1 MTRGIIND
9 KALKTTPWTT
19 NEETFIRRWAG
30 ILDTKE
36 IAERLNRSYGSVK
49 NHAYLMRKEGRLK
62 TPSMTVQEV
71 PFTSWL
77 VECPECYRL
86 RTKLTNKGI
95 CLVCTK
101 QKQLEQHKK
110 KMYQIWVNLPQELKD
125 ASRGCEDVSRGINLM
140 KHETRL
146 SYPKPPDVAGL
157 PKFNADMAIDNW
169 FKEVEKYELRI
180 LTLDIDAVK
189 QRCSKWRKKAKK
201 YEKNNDI
208 SDHPKM
214 SNYYRTEK

>member
-19 NEETFIRRWAG
+19 SEEAYIRKFAG
-30 ILDTKE
+30 VLSTRE
-36 IAERLNRSYGSVK
+36 IAKRLNRSYDSVK
-49 NHAYLMRKEGRLK
+49 NRAYVMRKEGRLK
-62 TPSMTVQEV
+62 TMMAVKEI

-86 RTKLTNKGI
+86 RTKLTSKGI
-95 CLVCTK
+95 CLVCTR

-110 KMYQIWVNLPQELKD
+110 KMYQTWMNLPQELKD
-125 ASRGCEDVSRGINLM
+125 ASEGCSEISRNTSLM
-140 KHETRL
+140 KHEIKMG
-146 SYPKPPDVAGL
+146 YPKPPDVTGL

-180 LTLDIDAVK
+180 LSLDIDAVK
-189 QRCSKWRKKAKK
+189 QRCSKWRRKAKK
-201 YEKNNDI
+201 YEKNNDK

-214 SNYYRTEK
+214 SDYYRTE